1 MESGISSKT
10 NLAASVLDLF
20 ISDLP
25 YDEAWQRG
33 HEEPATSAVV
43 AAQGAQA
50 AGARLLH
57 KQ

>member
-1 MESGISSKT
+1 MESGISSET
-10 NLAASVLDLF
+10 NLVASMLDLF

-43 AAQGAQA
+43 AAEGAQA